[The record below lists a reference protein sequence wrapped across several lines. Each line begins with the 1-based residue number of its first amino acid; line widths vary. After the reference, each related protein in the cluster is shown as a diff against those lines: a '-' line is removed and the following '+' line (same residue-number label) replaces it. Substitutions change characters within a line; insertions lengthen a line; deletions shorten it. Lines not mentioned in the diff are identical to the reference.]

1 MNALIG
7 HTGFVGSNILKQ
19 NNFDRLYNSKNIS
32 NIRNNKFDLV
42 VCAGVS
48 SMKWKANK
56 NPKEDYLQIVKL
68 IKDLD
73 TIKFNKLVLIS
84 TIAVYDNPAD
94 NAYGRN
100 RLYLENYLI
109 NNYENVSVVRLPSLF
124 GEGLKKNH
132 LYDLKNNNFKY
143 LPHINSTFQYYHLDD
158 IWNDVEIVLKNNLN
172 TINLTSTPIN
182 FKKVLEMFSC
192 NIDISDDIPLINED
206 MRTIHSKYWGKEGH
220 YLYTEKQVCSK
231 LEKWICQ

>member
-48 SMKWKANK
+48 SVKWKANK
-56 NPKEDYLQIVKL
+56 NPKEDYLQIIKL
-68 IKDLD
+68 INDLD
-73 TIKFNKLVLIS
+73 TIKFDKFVLIS
-84 TIAVYDNPAD
+84 TIAVYDNPTD

-109 NNYENVSVVRLPSLF
+109 NNYENVSIIRLPSLF
-124 GEGLKKNH
+124 GDGLKKNS
-132 LYDLKNNNFKY
+132 LYDLKNNDFKY
-143 LPHINSTFQYYHLDD
+143 LPHIDSTFQYYHLED
-158 IWNDVEIVLKNNLN
+158 IWSDIMVVLENNLN
-172 TINLTSTPIN
+172 IVNLATTPIK
-182 FKKVLEMFSC
+182 FSKVLDMFSC
-192 NIDISDDIPLINED
+192 DVNISDDRPLINED
-206 MRTIHSKYWGKEGH
+206 MRTIHSSFWGKKGH
-220 YLYTEKQVCSK
+220 YLYTEEEVCKK
-231 LEKWICQ
+231 LEDWICH

>member
-19 NNFDRLYNSKNIS
+19 KNFDFCYNSKNIS
-32 NIRNNKFDLV
+32 SIRNNTFDLV

-48 SMKWKANK
+48 SVKWKANK
-56 NPKEDYLQIVKL
+56 NPKEDYRQIVKL
-68 IKDLD
+68 IEDLN
-73 TIKFNKLVLIS
+73 TIKFNKFVLIS
-84 TIAVYDNPAD
+84 TIAVYDNPTD
-94 NAYGRN
+94 NPYGRN

-109 NNYENVSVVRLPSLF
+109 NNYENVSIVRLPSVF
-124 GEGLKKNH
+124 GEGLKKNA
-132 LYDLKNNNFKY
+132 LYDLKNKDFRY
-143 LPHINSTFQYYHLDD
+143 LPHIDSTFQYYDLSD
-158 IWNDVEIVLKNNLN
+158 IWNDIEIVIKNNLKAVN
-172 TINLTSTPIN
+172 FATTPIK
-182 FKKVLEMFSC
+182 FSKVLSMFSY
-192 NIDISDDIPLINED
+192 NKIPIDKPLINED